1 MISVLLFLSSF
12 IGSFILSFRH
22 APVFAFVLYQLIY
35 FFNPENRWWG
45 SLVPNLGYSFFT
57 VVFMAVIL
65 LVNWPEAQKNK
76 LSQLPSFRWLYFFVA
91 IYSAV
96 YIWSA
101 FPSYHVEALVPLIK
115 SAIIMSIAFKLCNSP
130 KALDYMLYGYA
141 AGAAYLGYYIF
152 QVGRNSGDRV
162 EGIGMV
168 DSPDANGVA
177 AAIAPAAVACLFYF
191 WRNNLIKHKLP
202 FIVAGAFIVN
212 ALALINSRGA
222 MLGLAAGGAYFMW
235 RLFFAPVQRKNQKLT
250 VILIAFAGLA
260 SLIYVA
266 DKSTIERIYSISQES
281 EVVESRE
288 TGATRMVFWAAA
300 WDMAKDHPLGLGRGG
315 FEINAPLYI
324 PRNINTGRSRN
335 RAVHSSWFEALS
347 EAGYLGLFT
356 MLMIVLTS
364 FLMTK
369 KCKKLLNAPNHLED
383 YFKVI
388 CIESMLITFVITM
401 TFLNRMRAEVF
412 LWCILFVACAY
423 NVYYLRKLHLNSDV
437 IESRTKGS
445 NVSD

>member
-1 MISVLLFLSSF
+1 MLSVLLFL
-12 IGSFILSFRH
+12 GSFISSFALSFRH
-22 APVFAFVLYQLIY
+22 APIFAFVLYQMIY
-35 FFNPENRWWG
+35 FFNPQNRWWG
-45 SLVPNLGYSFFT
+45 SLVPDLGYSFFS
-57 VVFMAVIL
+57 VAFMAVIL
-65 LVNWPEAQKNK
+65 LINWPEAQKNK
-76 LSQLPSFRWLYFFVA
+76 LAQLPSFRWLYVFVA

-96 YIWSA
+96 YIWSS
-101 FPSYHVEALVPLIK
+101 FPSYHIDALIPLVK

-141 AGAAYLGYYIF
+141 SGAAYLGYYIF

-177 AAIAPAAVACLFYF
+177 AALAPAAVACLFYF
-191 WRNNLIKHKLP
+191 WRNNLIKHKIP
-202 FIVAGAFIVN
+202 FIIAGAFIVN

-250 VILIAFAGLA
+250 VVLITLAGLA

-266 DKSTIERIYSISQES
+266 DKSTIERIYSISEES
-281 EVVESRE
+281 EVDETRE
-288 TGATRMVFWAAA
+288 TGATRMVFWVAAM
-300 WDMAKDHPLGLGRGG
+300 DLAKDHPLGLGRGG
-315 FEINAPLYI
+315 FEMNAPLYI
-324 PRNINTGRSRN
+324 PRYVNTGRSRN

-347 EAGYLGLFT
+347 EAGYLGLFA
-356 MLMIVLTS
+356 LIMIVISS

-369 KCKKLLNAPNHLED
+369 KCKKLLTAPELLDD

-388 CIESMLITFVITM
+388 CIESMLITFVVTM
-401 TFLNRMRAEVF
+401 SFLNRMRAEIFV
-412 LWCILFVACAY
+412 WCILFVACAY
-423 NVYYLRKLHLNSDV
+423 NVYYLRKLHLNSEHTEKHV
-437 IESRTKGS
+437 EG
-445 NVSD
+445 